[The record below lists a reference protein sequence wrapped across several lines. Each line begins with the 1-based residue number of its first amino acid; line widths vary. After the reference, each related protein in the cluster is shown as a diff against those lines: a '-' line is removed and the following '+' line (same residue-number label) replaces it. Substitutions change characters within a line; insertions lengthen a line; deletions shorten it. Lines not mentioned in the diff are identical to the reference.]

1 MLSIRPTVVAP
12 AVAIALALAAASL
25 RAAAQTPVE
34 ARPDA
39 VVLGTDAPRTEVFLR
54 GEGLDA
60 VRTVVIVDERGA
72 PAKALEGRLGRM
84 DRDGRWLELALAD
97 PVAGEYGLLLEG
109 GKEPVPVR
117 LRITVE
123 VAAAPPR
130 IVDIGGPDQRL
141 VGETVRLGVAARG
154 ERPVVSLEIDQGYGL
169 QRVDVG
175 PDPEIKTELEL
186 RPFEQAGAHRITL
199 WAVDADGVRSEPDE
213 WTVDIREP
221 APVPELAT
229 VSMDRTELGPG
240 MAAEITLRLT
250 VRAPDGAVLTLD
262 DGLPAGAP
270 DLGLPGTVEVPPG
283 ADEVRIPFAV
293 PGPDA
298 FSGAWEARMS
308 ATLDGTTRMADWALR
323 GTPSVVALD
332 APDMLVSGETMRLTA
347 MLGHAAPP
355 GGTSVTF
362 DVRNMSGQGP
372 WVVGVPEG
380 ASEATVEATVEHS
393 GTFPMSLT
401 ARTPLADHPEDPT
414 VEAMLH
420 PRPELQGVYP
430 LEGPSIRGSVTGE
443 VRLGFNDVA
452 PPGGIEVA
460 LEAEPA
466 DRLVVPTTV
475 TVPEGQDRVSFPID
489 VPTPPVAEVVDVT
502 LRATML
508 GETVENAYP
517 KLWPLEPFLEA
528 LTLFDPFDRPVF
540 VPGHEI
546 RLAYVLAGVFG
557 DAALEPLDVQV
568 GPGAVLT
575 PEPGTDT
582 PSGGTGSLRLRVDD
596 VTTDGP
602 VTITV
607 GYGGASHAVDVP
619 VGRPRMAA
627 VTFHDSGVS
636 GGPEI
641 TDFQWGTGVNV
652 MCRFRWTL
660 PGGAVENDLPHAY
673 EEDVTVQ
680 TDRPDLIDV
689 APTVPIRYRQGGES
703 AWTNTSCRP
712 TQSVLEPTVVTVSG
726 TVGGQTASAELTLL
740 PTAAPLDALHFNS
753 AFNQQLVLGL
763 PFRLQAQTYSHA
775 AGQNLRLTSSDPSL
789 LVLPEEVPL
798 EAGTSHVLDLTAP
811 VPDGI
816 QPPFP
821 RTVII
826 TAEAGGVS
834 RNVSVPV
841 LPQAWLAGMGRGSGV
856 PERPYPG
863 EFVNVGFTVGT
874 PGGPPPDGY
883 EIQLSTD
890 RPEVF
895 VDFPAVIPASSSAPS
910 VTLDLAAFDAGGPVT
925 ITANDGATT
934 RELTLTLARPALRG
948 VDFELLGAG
957 DDQGAEWVVQDGSV
971 TRLLAADL
979 ASPSGTPAAR
989 VLLECGPSF
998 DLRPTAAEWTQS
1010 VALSTDRPDLLTLP
1024 SEVAVTFRGQ
1034 GSGGVAVSSA
1044 PCEVDLSALTE
1055 VTNVSVTATYGA
1067 EQATSVLE
1075 LVPAVPSAVSLSIVG
1090 AESGTDDLRSGSS
1103 AELRVPLSAVAPNGT
1118 GVTFSAAW
1126 APGIGW
1132 ADGEPDPLDVLE
1144 VPPFAPAGGLS
1155 ELVLGVPVGALPPAY
1170 HAPLELTVAATMGGA
1185 SRTTTVR
1192 IAPRAW
1198 IERAE
1203 AEADRGAGF
1212 DGDAVAFPGGDV
1224 RFVLTLTGAP
1234 GSSESVS
1241 VVDDGGVFESPPTE
1255 FVVGPDGI
1263 SPPFRVRSDAPAG
1276 QVDLMLEMGGVRTP
1290 VTFEIEPG

>member
-12 AVAIALALAAASL
+12 AVALALAAASL

-39 VVLGTDAPRTEVFLR
+39 VVLGTDAPRTEILLR

-60 VRTVVIVDERGA
+60 VRAVVVVDERGA

-84 DRDGRWLELALAD
+84 DRDGRWLELALTEA
-97 PVAGEYGLLLEG
+97 VAGEYGLLLEG

-123 VAAAPPR
+123 VAAAPPE
-130 IVDIGGPDQRL
+130 VLELGGPDEAL

-154 ERPVVSLEIDQGYGL
+154 ERPIVTLEFDAGSGP
-169 QRVDVG
+169 QRMDVG
-175 PDPEIKTELEL
+175 PDPEIKTEIEL
-186 RPFEQAGAHRITL
+186 RPFEQPGLHRIEVL
-199 WAVDADGVRSEPDE
+199 AVDADGVRSEVGE
-213 WTVDIREP
+213 WTVDVREP

-240 MAAEITLRLT
+240 MAAEVTVRLT
-250 VRAPDGAVLTLD
+250 VPAPDGVALALD
-262 DGLPAGAP
+262 HGLPAGAP
-270 DLGLPGTVEVPPG
+270 DLGLPTTVEVPPG
-283 ADEVRIPFAV
+283 ADEVRIPFDV
-293 PGPDA
+293 PGPEA
-298 FSGAWEARMS
+298 FSGAWEARMN

-323 GTPSVVALD
+323 GTPTVVALD
-332 APDMLVSGETMRLTA
+332 APDAVVSGETMDLTA
-347 MLGHAAPP
+347 TLEHPAPP

-372 WVVGVPEG
+372 WVVDVPEG

-393 GTFPMSLT
+393 STFPMSLT
-401 ARTPLADHPEDPT
+401 ARTPLAEHPDDPV

-430 LEGPSIRGSVTGE
+430 VGGASIRGSVTGE

-466 DRLVVPTTV
+466 DRLVVPATV
-475 TVPEGQDRVSFPID
+475 TILEGQDRVSFPID

-517 KLWPLEPFLEA
+517 KLWPLEPFLET
-528 LTLFDPFDRPVF
+528 LTHFDPYDRPVF

-557 DAALEPLDVQV
+557 DVALEPLDVQV

-607 GYGGASHAVDVP
+607 AYGGANHSVDVP
-619 VGRPRMAA
+619 VGRPRLSA
-627 VTFHDSGVS
+627 VTFHDSGAS

-660 PGGAVENDLPHAY
+660 PGGATVAHLPHTY
-673 EEDVTVQ
+673 QEDIVVA

-689 APTVPIRYRQGGES
+689 APTVPIRYRQGGEETWS
-703 AWTNTSCRP
+703 NSPCRP
-712 TQSVLEPTVVTVSG
+712 TEAVLEPTAVTVSG
-726 TVGGQTASAELTLL
+726 TVGGQTVSAELTLL

-826 TAEAGGVS
+826 TAETGGVS
-834 RNVSVPV
+834 RNVAVPV
-841 LPQAWLAGMGRGSGV
+841 LPQAWLAGMGRGSGF

-874 PGGPPPDGY
+874 PGGPPPTDY
-883 EIQLSTD
+883 RILLSTD
-890 RPEVF
+890 RPDVF
-895 VDFPAVIPASSSAPS
+895 TDFPAEFAPGSSSPA
-910 VTLDLAAFDAGGPVT
+910 VTLHLGPFDEGGPVT
-925 ITANDGATT
+925 VTATDGATT
-934 RELTLTLARPALRG
+934 HDVTVTLARPELVG
-948 VDFELLGAG
+948 VDFQI
-957 DDQGAEWVVQDGSV
+957 QGASDGQGTEWVVQAGSV
-971 TRLLAADL
+971 TRVVAADL
-979 ASPSGTPAAR
+979 ASSAGTPAAR
-989 VLLECGPSF
+989 AVLQCDPAFE
-998 DLRPTAAEWTQS
+998 LRGTSAEWTQP
-1010 VALSTDRPDLLTLP
+1010 VQLSTDRPDLISVP
-1024 SEVAVTFRGQ
+1024 SEVHVTFRGQ
-1034 GSGGVAVSSA
+1034 ASQGVAVASA

-1055 VTNVSVTATYGA
+1055 VTTVSVTATYGA
-1067 EQATSVLE
+1067 AQATTVLE
-1075 LVPAVPSAVSLSIVG
+1075 I
-1090 AESGTDDLRSGSS
+1090 
-1103 AELRVPLSAVAPNGT
+1103 
-1118 GVTFSAAW
+1118 
-1126 APGIGW
+1126 
-1132 ADGEPDPLDVLE
+1132 
-1144 VPPFAPAGGLS
+1144 VPP
-1155 ELVLGVPVGALPPAY
+1155 
-1170 HAPLELTVAATMGGA
+1170 
-1185 SRTTTVR
+1185 
-1192 IAPRAW
+1192 
-1198 IERAE
+1198 
-1203 AEADRGAGF
+1203 
-1212 DGDAVAFPGGDV
+1212 
-1224 RFVLTLTGAP
+1224 
-1234 GSSESVS
+1234 
-1241 VVDDGGVFESPPTE
+1241 
-1255 FVVGPDGI
+1255 
-1263 SPPFRVRSDAPAG
+1263 
-1276 QVDLMLEMGGVRTP
+1276 TP
-1290 VTFEIEPG
+1290 